1 MKTPYRIAFWF
12 WVLAAWGQ
20 PADSPYT
27 ALASQLFSAPDP
39 GAREALLSSR
49 KELVTPALVKAMND
63 LGGQI
68 FDHRD
73 YVNALKLYT
82 LACGVAESIGD
93 HVGVAKC
100 TYDSGLCHSR
110 LSHADEALALYQQAL
125 PLFEANADHAG
136 AVSVLNAIGVLLHH
150 RGDLQ
155 ESVYYFGQALTE
167 ADLAGSEVSVAQTQT
182 NLGNAYRDLGN
193 LRGAIQSMQKAL
205 ETTRKLHMDRQ
216 SAWIMNNLG
225 SVYYQQYDTEL
236 ALSYHLQSLTL
247 KEKQKDADPADIA
260 SSTMNVGLDY
270 QMLGNYAKSAAS
282 YDRVLDLTAG
292 GNSPALHALV
302 LYNYGELLRRQGHN
316 AQATVKLT
324 AALGEAEKLPDR
336 STAAHCRI
344 TLGEI
349 AIDDGRFEDGLKLG
363 EPALQYGRQTG
374 EVRAI
379 TRADEVVGAALHA
392 LGRNAEAET
401 AFQEAIRLTEELRFQ
416 LPGDQRSN
424 ANFMNERTSV
434 FLRMAELEIGRG
446 RPEAAMAYVERSKAR
461 ALFDVLS
468 SGRADIT
475 KAMSEDERRRE
486 TLLNRGISRLN
497 EQILQETQRES
508 PDRKRLTEFA
518 VQLEKARNDHRSFEI
533 ALYAEHPQL
542 KVQRVA
548 FEPAS
553 PRDLVAALPDS
564 NTALLEYTA
573 IGDQLMYLFVITR
586 APGGAA
592 AQLKLYKLPVRK
604 DALDRDVA
612 RFREQVATRDLD
624 YRKLAISLYR
634 DLIEPAADQLR
645 GTTTLVIVPD
655 GVLWQLPFQALE
667 NSPDHYLLQDRAV
680 FYTPSFSV
688 LHEMQKLHQARKPGQ
703 PSLLAVE
710 AARLPSS
717 QREVD
722 GLRQVYGPEKIKI
735 FNAADADADSIK
747 REAPNYQVLHLAA
760 HGVFENRNPMNSYLV
775 LAKAGKP
782 EAGVLE
788 ARTMMDLDLRA
799 DMVVLSGCET
809 GRGDGGGEGLI
820 GMSWALFIAGSPTT
834 VASQWKVESD
844 STSELMLDFH
854 RNLHHVTKA
863 RALQQA
869 ALEVMKKPE
878 YRHPFYWS
886 GFVLMG
892 EGW

>member
-1 MKTPYRIAFWF
+1 LSAS
-12 WVLAAWGQ
+12 
-20 PADSPYT
+20 DSRV
-27 ALASQLFSAPDP
+27 
-39 GAREALLSSR
+39 REELLSSR
-49 KELVTPALVKAMND
+49 KELVTPALVNAMND
-63 LGGQI
+63 LAGQV

-73 YVNALKLYT
+73 YANALQMYT
-82 LACGVAESIGD
+82 LACGVASSIGD
-93 HVGVAKC
+93 QAGLARC
-100 TYDSGLCHSR
+100 TFDMGICHSH
-110 LSHADEALALYQQAL
+110 LFHADEAVGLYQRALSIYQAK
-125 PLFEANADHAG
+125 ADHAG
-136 AVSVLNAIGVLLHH
+136 AAAALNAIGVLVHR

-155 ESVYYFGQALTE
+155 ESVERYLQALAE
-167 ADLAGSEVSVAQTQT
+167 ADLAGSEVSVAQTYT
-182 NLGNAYRDLGN
+182 NLGNAYKDLGN
-193 LRGAIQSMQKAL
+193 LRGAIQSLQKAL
-205 ETTRKLHMDRQ
+205 ETTRRLHMERQ

-225 SVYYQQYDTEL
+225 SVYYQQNDTEL
-236 ALSYHLQSLTL
+236 ALSYHLQSLSL
-247 KEKQKDADPADIA
+247 KEKQEDADPADLG

-270 QMLGNYAKSAAS
+270 QNLGNYTKAAAS
-282 YDRVLDLTAG
+282 YDRVLDLTAA
-292 GNSPALHALV
+292 GNSPPLHAMA
-302 LYNYGELLRRQGHN
+302 LYNYGELFRRQGQN
-316 AQATVKLT
+316 ARAKEKL
-324 AALGEAEKLPDR
+324 ANSLAEAEKLRDR
-336 STAAHCRI
+336 STAAHSRI

-349 AIDDGRFEDGLKLG
+349 AVDEGRFADALKLG
-363 EPALQYGRQTG
+363 EPALECGRQTG

-379 TRADEVVGAALHA
+379 TRADELVGSALHS
-392 LGRNAEAET
+392 LGRDQEAEA

-424 ANFMNERTSV
+424 ANFMNDRTSIYQ
-434 FLRMAELEIGRG
+434 RMAELEIGRG
-446 RPEAAMAYVERSKAR
+446 RPEAALAYVERSKAR
-461 ALFDVLS
+461 TLFDVLAG
-468 SGRADIT
+468 GRADIT
-475 KAMSEDERRRE
+475 KAMSEDERGQE

-497 EQILQETQRES
+497 ELILRESQRET
-508 PDRKRLTEFA
+508 PDRKRLTDLA
-518 VQLEKARNDHRSFEI
+518 VQLEKARNEQRSFEI

-548 FEPAS
+548 FQPAA
-553 PRDLVAALPDS
+553 PRDLMAAVPDS
-564 NTALLEYTA
+564 HTALLEFSS
-573 IGDQLMYLFVITR
+573 IGDQSTYLFVITR
-586 APGGAA
+586 APASAA
-592 AQLKLYKLPVRK
+592 EAQLKLYKLPVQK
-604 DALDRDVA
+604 DSLERNVA

-645 GTTTLVIVPD
+645 GKTTLVVVPD
-655 GVLWQLPFQALE
+655 GVLWKLPFQALE
-667 NSPDHYLLQDRAV
+667 SSPDHYLIEDCAI

-688 LHEMQKLHQARKPGQ
+688 LHEMQKLHEVRKLAQ
-703 PSLLAVE
+703 PRLLAVE
-710 AARLPSS
+710 AVRLPSAE
-717 QREVD
+717 REVD
-722 GLRQVYGPEKIKI
+722 GLRQVYGPEKITV
-735 FNAADADADSIK
+735 FSAADADADSIK
-747 REAPNYQVLHLAA
+747 REARNYQVLHLAA

-809 GRGDGGGEGLI
+809 GRGDTGSGEGLI

-854 RNLHHVTKA
+854 RNLHRVTKA
-863 RALQQA
+863 KALQEA